1 MEHTKSRRAC
11 CAPASRILYI
21 PMFALLLALIP
32 LNAHAIGIELASAN
46 TETQRLLWSIPFAL
60 LGYAL
65 CRFRLPPRSR
75 GAWFSWILLLVAG
88 VVFGVTRWT
97 VVIGPY
103 FSLQPNWA
111 LLAFSIGWLVRG
123 SRNRLL
129 TNGRPSRIRDPMNA

>member
-1 MEHTKSRRAC
+1 MEHTKSRLAY
-11 CAPASRILYI
+11 CASASRVLYT
-21 PMFALLLALIP
+21 PVFALLLALIP
-32 LNAHAIGIELASAN
+32 SNAHAIGIELASAN

-111 LLAFSIGWLVRG
+111 LLAFAVGWLVRC
-123 SRNRLL
+123 SRNHLF
-129 TNGRPSRIRDPMNA
+129 TNWRPSRIRGPMNA